1 MVDKNELTELNLNN
15 LSNLTTIGPAAFFQ
29 NDLQTID
36 LTGCTAL
43 TTIGKQAFQVNPN
56 LKTIKNGT
64 GNVFNWGDIINCK
77 SGYIFEKGT
86 VKSSYGDIVIE

>member
-1 MVDKNELTELNLNN
+1 MELKFKN
-15 LSNLTTIGPAAFFQ
+15 LSNLTTIGQAAFFE
-29 NDLQTID
+29 NDLRTID

-43 TTIGKQAFQVNPN
+43 TTIGRQAFQVNKN

-77 SGYIFEKGT
+77 SGYIFEKGS
-86 VKSSYGDIVIE
+86 VKSSYGDVVIE